1 MAKMPKPEEM
11 IASRA
16 SFPDK
21 SWMDVKTEIKP
32 GMYAYPAKVEIMEGS
47 TCLTRMR
54 GSLRMRIGTCRK
66 LGRNHL

>member
-21 SWMDVKTEIKP
+21 SWMDVKT
-32 GMYAYPAKVEIMEGS
+32 VF
-47 TCLTRMR
+47 
-54 GSLRMRIGTCRK
+54 
-66 LGRNHL
+66 